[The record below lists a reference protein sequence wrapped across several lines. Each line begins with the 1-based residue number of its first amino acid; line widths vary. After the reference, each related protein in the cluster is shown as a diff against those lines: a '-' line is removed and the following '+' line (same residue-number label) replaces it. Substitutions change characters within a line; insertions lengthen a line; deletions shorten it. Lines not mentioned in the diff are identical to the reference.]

1 MKKSILKSYIIH
13 PLCFSS
19 YLCNMINRDLIR
31 IKVVQLVYAYSQN
44 GESDITKADKELTL
58 SLSKS
63 YQLYNNL
70 LLLICAVTKM
80 ARKRYDI
87 INTKAEREG
96 RVIPQN
102 AFIDNKFAL
111 QLEENTQLRN
121 FVETNGDIWEQKA
134 EFVKN
139 LLLEMQE
146 DETVKCDIGSSYEDC
161 KAMWKHLYKTH
172 IQDNES
178 LSDILE
184 SESLYWNGDK
194 GIIDTFV
201 LKTISR
207 FDEGAGSEQELLPEY
222 RENDDEEYAHQL
234 LYTAL
239 KNAEEYQQY
248 IKEACQAWDFSRLA
262 KMDIVIM
269 QLAIAEMINFPKIP
283 IPVTINEYV
292 ELANEYSTP
301 KSGKFVNGILDAI
314 AKEKNLKLK
323 KIL

>member
-111 QLEENTQLRN
+111 QLEDNTQLRS

-222 RENDDEEYAHQL
+222 KENDDEEYAHQL

-248 IKEACQAWDFSRLA
+248 IKEACKAWDFSRLA

-301 KSGKFVNGILDAI
+301 KSGKFINGILDSI
-314 AKEKNLKLK
+314 AKEKNLKIK

>member
-1 MKKSILKSYIIH
+1 
-13 PLCFSS
+13 
-19 YLCNMINRDLIR
+19 MINRDLIR

-111 QLEENTQLRN
+111 QLEDNTQLHS

-207 FDEGAGSEQELLPEY
+207 FDEGAGSEQALLPEY
-222 RENDDEEYAHQL
+222 KENDDEEYAHQL

-301 KSGKFVNGILDAI
+301 KSGKFINGILDSI
-314 AKEKNLKLK
+314 AKEKNLKIK

>member
-111 QLEENTQLRN
+111 QLEDNTQLRS

-222 RENDDEEYAHQL
+222 KENDDEEYAHQL

-239 KNAEEYQQY
+239 KNVEEYQQY

-301 KSGKFVNGILDAI
+301 KSGKFINGILDSI
-314 AKEKNLKLK
+314 AKEKNLKIK

>member
-1 MKKSILKSYIIH
+1 MKKSILKSRIIH
-13 PLCFSS
+13 PLCFSL

-44 GESDITKADKELTL
+44 GECDMTKADKELTL

-70 LLLICAVTKM
+70 LLLISAVTKM

-111 QLEENTQLRN
+111 QLEENTQLRS

-146 DETVKCDIGSSYEDC
+146 DETVKSDIGSSYEDS
-161 KAMWKHLYKTH
+161 KAMWKHLYKMH

-194 GIIDTFV
+194 DIIDTFV

-248 IKEACQAWDFSRLA
+248 IKEACKAWDFSRLA

-301 KSGKFVNGILDAI
+301 KSGKFINGILDSI
-314 AKEKNLKLK
+314 AKEKNLKIK

>member
-111 QLEENTQLRN
+111 QLEDNTQLRS

-178 LSDILE
+178 LDDILE

-194 GIIDTFV
+194 DIIDTFV

-301 KSGKFVNGILDAI
+301 KSGKFINGILDSI
-314 AKEKNLKLK
+314 AKEKNLKIK

>member
-1 MKKSILKSYIIH
+1 
-13 PLCFSS
+13 
-19 YLCNMINRDLIR
+19 
-31 IKVVQLVYAYSQN
+31 LVYAYSQN

-111 QLEENTQLRN
+111 QLEDNTQLRS

-178 LSDILE
+178 LDDILE

-301 KSGKFVNGILDAI
+301 KSGKFINGILDSI
-314 AKEKNLKLK
+314 AKEKNLKIK

>member
-1 MKKSILKSYIIH
+1 MPL
-13 PLCFSS
+13 PLCFSL
-19 YLCNMINRDLIR
+19 YLCNMVNRDLIR
-31 IKVVQLVYAYSQN
+31 IKVVQLAYAYSQN
-44 GESDITKADKELTL
+44 EESNMTKADNELKL
-58 SLSKS
+58 SLSKA

-80 ARKRYDI
+80 ARKRYEI

-96 RVIPQN
+96 RTIPQN
-102 AFIDNKFAL
+102 AFVYNKFAL
-111 QLEENTQLRN
+111 QLEENTQLRS

-146 DETVKCDIGSSYEDC
+146 EETVKCDVNSSYEDS
-161 KAMWKHLYKTH
+161 KAMWKQLYKKH

-178 LSDILE
+178 LDDILE

-194 GIIDTFV
+194 DIIDTFV
-201 LKTISR
+201 LKTIGR
-207 FDEGAGSEQELLPEY
+207 FDEKAGSEQELLPEY
-222 RENDDEEYAHQL
+222 RDNDDEEYAHQL
-234 LYTAL
+234 LYATL

-248 IKEACQAWDFSRLA
+248 IKEACKAWDFSRLA

-301 KSGKFVNGILDAI
+301 KSGKFINGILDAI
-314 AKEKNLKLK
+314 AKEKNLKIK
-323 KIL
+323 KLL

>member
-1 MKKSILKSYIIH
+1 MKKSILKSRIIH
-13 PLCFSS
+13 PLCFSL

-111 QLEENTQLRN
+111 QLEDNTQLRS

-301 KSGKFVNGILDAI
+301 KSGKFINGILDSI
-314 AKEKNLKLK
+314 AKEKNLKIK

>member
-13 PLCFSS
+13 PLCFSL

-111 QLEENTQLRN
+111 QLEDNTQLRS

-222 RENDDEEYAHQL
+222 KENDDEEYAHQL

-248 IKEACQAWDFSRLA
+248 IKEACKAWDFSRLA

-301 KSGKFVNGILDAI
+301 KSGKFINGILDSI
-314 AKEKNLKLK
+314 AKEKNLKIK

>member
-1 MKKSILKSYIIH
+1 MKKVILKLAEIPS
-13 PLCFSS
+13 LCFSL

-44 GESDITKADKELTL
+44 GEFDMTKADKELTL

-96 RVIPQN
+96 REIPQN

-146 DETVKCDIGSSYEDC
+146 DETVKCDIGSSYEDS

-178 LSDILE
+178 LDDILE

-194 GIIDTFV
+194 DIIDTFV

-207 FDEGAGSEQELLPEY
+207 FDEKSGSEQELLPEY

-301 KSGKFVNGILDAI
+301 KSGKFINGILDAI
-314 AKEKNLKLK
+314 AKEKNLKIK

>member
-1 MKKSILKSYIIH
+1 
-13 PLCFSS
+13 
-19 YLCNMINRDLIR
+19 MINRDLIR

-111 QLEENTQLRN
+111 QLEDNTQLRS

-146 DETVKCDIGSSYEDC
+146 DETVKCDIGSSYEDS
-161 KAMWKHLYKTH
+161 KAMWKHLYKMH

-194 GIIDTFV
+194 DIIDTFV

-248 IKEACQAWDFSRLA
+248 IKEACKAWDFSRLA

-301 KSGKFVNGILDAI
+301 KSGKFINGILDSI
-314 AKEKNLKLK
+314 AKEKNLKIK

>member
-111 QLEENTQLRN
+111 QLEDNTQLRS

-178 LSDILE
+178 LDDILE

-194 GIIDTFV
+194 DIIDTFV

-222 RENDDEEYAHQL
+222 KENDDEEYAHQL

-301 KSGKFVNGILDAI
+301 KSGKFINGILDSI
-314 AKEKNLKLK
+314 AKEKNLKIK

>member
-1 MKKSILKSYIIH
+1 
-13 PLCFSS
+13 
-19 YLCNMINRDLIR
+19 
-31 IKVVQLVYAYSQN
+31 
-44 GESDITKADKELTL
+44 
-58 SLSKS
+58 
-63 YQLYNNL
+63 
-70 LLLICAVTKM
+70 
-80 ARKRYDI
+80 
-87 INTKAEREG
+87 
-96 RVIPQN
+96 
-102 AFIDNKFAL
+102 
-111 QLEENTQLRN
+111 
-121 FVETNGDIWEQKA
+121 
-134 EFVKN
+134 VKN

-161 KAMWKHLYKTH
+161 KAMWKQLYKKH
-172 IQDNES
+172 ILDNEG
-178 LSDILE
+178 LNDILE

-194 GIIDTFV
+194 DIIDTFV

-207 FDEGAGSEQELLPEY
+207 FDEKAGSEQELLPEY
-222 RENDDEEYAHQL
+222 KENDDEEYAHQL

-248 IKEACQAWDFSRLA
+248 IKDACEAWDFSRLA

>member
-1 MKKSILKSYIIH
+1 MKKSILKSRIIH
-13 PLCFSS
+13 PLCFSL

-111 QLEENTQLRN
+111 QLEDNTQLRS

-222 RENDDEEYAHQL
+222 KENDDEEYAHQL

-248 IKEACQAWDFSRLA
+248 IKEACKAWDFSRLA

-301 KSGKFVNGILDAI
+301 KSGKFINGILDSI
-314 AKEKNLKLK
+314 AKEKNLKIK

>member
-1 MKKSILKSYIIH
+1 
-13 PLCFSS
+13 
-19 YLCNMINRDLIR
+19 MINRDLIR

-248 IKEACQAWDFSRLA
+248 IKDACEAWDFSRLA

>member
-1 MKKSILKSYIIH
+1 
-13 PLCFSS
+13 
-19 YLCNMINRDLIR
+19 MINRDLIR

-111 QLEENTQLRN
+111 QLEDNTQLRS

-222 RENDDEEYAHQL
+222 KENDDEEYAHQL

-248 IKEACQAWDFSRLA
+248 IKEACKAWDFSRLA

-301 KSGKFVNGILDAI
+301 KSGKFINGILDSI
-314 AKEKNLKLK
+314 AKEKNLKIK

>member
-111 QLEENTQLRN
+111 QLEDNTQLRS

-248 IKEACQAWDFSRLA
+248 IKEACKAWDFSRLA

-301 KSGKFVNGILDAI
+301 KSGKFINGILDSI
-314 AKEKNLKLK
+314 AKEKNLKIK

>member
-1 MKKSILKSYIIH
+1 
-13 PLCFSS
+13 
-19 YLCNMINRDLIR
+19 MINRDLIR

-111 QLEENTQLRN
+111 QLEDNTQLRS

-222 RENDDEEYAHQL
+222 KENDDEEYAHQL

-301 KSGKFVNGILDAI
+301 KSGKFINGILDSI
-314 AKEKNLKLK
+314 AKEKNLKIK

>member
-1 MKKSILKSYIIH
+1 MKKVILKIAEIPS
-13 PLCFSS
+13 LCFSL

-44 GESDITKADKELTL
+44 GEHDMTKADKELML
-58 SLSKS
+58 SLSKA
-63 YQLYNNL
+63 YQLYNDL

-87 INTKAEREG
+87 IYTKAEREG
-96 RVIPQN
+96 RELPQN
-102 AFIDNKFAL
+102 AFIYNKFAL
-111 QLEENTQLRN
+111 QLAENTQLRN

-146 DETVKCDIGSSYEDC
+146 DEAANCNAGSSYEEC
-161 KAMWKHLYKTH
+161 KTMWKNLYKTH
-172 IQDNES
+172 ILENDGID
-178 LSDILE
+178 DILE

-194 GIIDTFV
+194 NIIDTFV
-201 LKTISR
+201 LKTINR
-207 FDEGAGSEQELLPEY
+207 FDEKAGCEQELLPEY
-222 RENDDEEYAHQL
+222 RDKDDEEYARQL
-234 LYTAL
+234 LRVAMEH
-239 KNAEEYQQY
+239 AEDYKGF
-248 IKEACQAWDFSRLA
+248 IKEACKDWDFSRLA

-269 QLAIAEMINFPKIP
+269 QLAIAEMVNFPKIP

-301 KSGKFVNGILDAI
+301 KSGKFINGILDAI
-314 AKEKNLKLK
+314 AKEKNLKIK
-323 KIL
+323 KLL

>member
-13 PLCFSS
+13 PLCFSL

-111 QLEENTQLRN
+111 QLEENTQLRS

-222 RENDDEEYAHQL
+222 KENDDEEYAHQL

-239 KNAEEYQQY
+239 KNVEEYQQY
-248 IKEACQAWDFSRLA
+248 IKEACKAWDFSRLA

-301 KSGKFVNGILDAI
+301 KSGKFINGILDSI
-314 AKEKNLKLK
+314 AKEKNLKIK

>member
-111 QLEENTQLRN
+111 QLEDNTQLRS

-178 LSDILE
+178 LDDILE

-222 RENDDEEYAHQL
+222 KENDDEEYAHQL

-301 KSGKFVNGILDAI
+301 KSGKFINGILDSI
-314 AKEKNLKLK
+314 AKEKNLKIK

>member
-222 RENDDEEYAHQL
+222 KENDDEEYAHQL

-301 KSGKFVNGILDAI
+301 KSGKFINGILDSI
-314 AKEKNLKLK
+314 AKEKNLKIK

>member
-111 QLEENTQLRN
+111 QLEDNTQLRS

-222 RENDDEEYAHQL
+222 KENDDEEYAHQL

-301 KSGKFVNGILDAI
+301 KSGKFINGILDSI
-314 AKEKNLKLK
+314 AKEKNLKIK

>member
-70 LLLICAVTKM
+70 LLLISAVTKM

-96 RVIPQN
+96 REIPQN

-161 KAMWKHLYKTH
+161 KVMWKHLYKTH

-178 LSDILE
+178 LDDILE

-194 GIIDTFV
+194 DIIDTFV

-207 FDEGAGSEQELLPEY
+207 FDEKSGSEQELLPEY

-301 KSGKFVNGILDAI
+301 KSGKFINGILDSI
-314 AKEKNLKLK
+314 AKEKNLKIK

>member
-1 MKKSILKSYIIH
+1 
-13 PLCFSS
+13 
-19 YLCNMINRDLIR
+19 MINRDLIR

-44 GESDITKADKELTL
+44 GEHDMAKADKELAL

-70 LLLICAVTKM
+70 LLLICAITKM

-87 INTKAEREG
+87 INIKAEREG
-96 RVIPQN
+96 RIIPQN
-102 AFIDNKFAL
+102 VFLYNKFAL
-111 QLEENTQLRN
+111 QLIDNIQLRN

-146 DETVKCDIGSSYEDC
+146 DETVKCDIGSSYDDC
-161 KAMWKHLYKTH
+161 KAMWKQLYKNY
-172 IQDNES
+172 IQENEG
-178 LSDILE
+178 LDDILE

-194 GIIDTFV
+194 DIIDTFV
-201 LKTISR
+201 LKTIGR
-207 FDEGAGSEQELLPEY
+207 FDEKAGSEQDLLPEY
-222 RENDDEEYAHQL
+222 KENDDEEYAHQL

-283 IPVTINEYV
+283 IPVTIN
-292 ELANEYSTP
+292 
-301 KSGKFVNGILDAI
+301 
-314 AKEKNLKLK
+314 
-323 KIL
+323 

>member
-301 KSGKFVNGILDAI
+301 KSGKFINGILDSI
-314 AKEKNLKLK
+314 AKEKNLKIK

>member
-239 KNAEEYQQY
+239 KNVEEYQQY
-248 IKEACQAWDFSRLA
+248 IKEACKAWDFSRLA